1 MHDPGVVVSKAQ
13 AQQLIGESPWRD
25 RLSRSQSCLQVKR
38 RAQEH
43 NVMTLFEGKECS
55 CLCTV
60 EKSTARFIN
69 TPRYTPSCPDFDAA
83 CVLTAAC
90 EPPRAV
96 AKDQDYTAA
105 QRRAYESV

>member
-43 NVMTLFEGKECS
+43 NVMTLFRGQRVLLFVYSRKINR
-55 CLCTV
+55 TV
-60 EKSTARFIN
+60 HKHATLHALM
-69 TPRYTPSCPDFDAA
+69 P
-83 CVLTAAC
+83 
-90 EPPRAV
+90 
-96 AKDQDYTAA
+96 
-105 QRRAYESV
+105 